1 MILEI
6 LSFDGWTPDVIEV
19 LKMFERTGDKI
30 LHERLRN
37 CVGQEYKPYDLLF
50 GSDRI
55 SCLTSSGEISLEKRK
70 NQAILISW
78 DNPYDCFWWVVYS
91 LVWYQ
96 HLQNVFFFLVWFQV
110 DEWTAKPSPI
120 SIQGHLLEFF
130 RIMAAK
136 TLEKSVSL
144 TDSDV

>member
-55 SCLTSSGEISLEKRK
+55 SCLTSSGEIGLEKK
-70 NQAILISW
+70 EESGYFN
-78 DNPYDCFWWVVYS
+78 
-91 LVWYQ
+91 
-96 HLQNVFFFLVWFQV
+96 FL
-110 DEWTAKPSPI
+110 K
-120 SIQGHLLEFF
+120 
-130 RIMAAK
+130 
-136 TLEKSVSL
+136 
-144 TDSDV
+144 